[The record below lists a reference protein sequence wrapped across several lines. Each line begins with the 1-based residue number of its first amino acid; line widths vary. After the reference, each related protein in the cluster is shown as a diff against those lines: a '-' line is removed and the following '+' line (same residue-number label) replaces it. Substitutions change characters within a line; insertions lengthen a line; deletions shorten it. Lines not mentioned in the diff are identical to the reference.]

1 MKSLKITVLILIAL
15 ISGVDAMAR
24 TYTAPGSRE
33 ELEIE
38 GRTVTIVGNG
48 VFRVEELELE
58 EGATLIISE
67 GVTLIVTDEFENK
80 EKSTVIVN
88 GTLILEGNDNENDE
102 KSVIEGSGVVFFKK
116 RGLEN
121 KGRSTVFGSTE
132 KYPDCTSG
140 CSFTTLPVELLSFEA
155 TFDKNVKITWST
167 ASEINNEYFSLER
180 SEDGVEF
187 YEIARIEGNGNST
200 EVIEYAYEDNAYKS
214 EVEYY
219 RLTQVDFDGQYEVFK
234 AIRVETNMGE
244 TENSFNVF
252 PTVVTQGKV
261 TIEGEKPFQVKDIQ
275 VISLTGSS
283 NVYQPA
289 TSEVGFRNVEVDVNG
304 MENGLY
310 LLKMVSEDGNEMTSK
325 IIIK

>member
-15 ISGVDAMAR
+15 ISGIDTIAK
-24 TYTAPGSRE
+24 TFIAPGSVE
-33 ELEIE
+33 EMEIKGGAVTIE
-38 GRTVTIVGNG
+38 GNG
-48 VFRVEELELE
+48 EFRIEELELKS
-58 EGATLIISE
+58 GATLIISA
-67 GVTLIVTDEFENK
+67 GVTLIVSDEFESK
-80 EKSTVIVN
+80 AGSIVVIN
-88 GTLILEGNDNENDE
+88 GVMILKDDEN
-102 KSVIEGSGVVFFKK
+102 
-116 RGLEN
+116 EN
-121 KGRSTVFGSTE
+121 KGGATIIGAGMIYFAKNTFENKGGASLFGSTE
-132 KYPDCTSG
+132 RYPDCTSG
-140 CSFTTLPVELLSFEA
+140 CSYTTLPVELLSFDA
-155 TFDKNVKITWST
+155 TFENNVKITWST

-234 AIRVETNMGE
+234 AIRVETNIGE
-244 TENSFNVF
+244 AENSFNVF

-310 LLKMVSEDGNEMTSK
+310 LLKMVSEEGNELTSR
-325 IIIK
+325 IIVK